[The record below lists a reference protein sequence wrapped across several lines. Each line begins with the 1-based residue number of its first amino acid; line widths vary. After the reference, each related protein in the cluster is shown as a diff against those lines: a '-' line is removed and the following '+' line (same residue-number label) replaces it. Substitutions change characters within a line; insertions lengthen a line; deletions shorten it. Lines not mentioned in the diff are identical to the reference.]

1 MANIIQLF
9 LLLGYTLLSAVS
21 NHEYLDGYYEVILKL
36 LHLSRAVWQA
46 GVAEE
51 ARTLSLLV

>member
-9 LLLGYTLLSAVS
+9 LLLGYTFLSAVS
-21 NHEYLDGYYEVILKL
+21 NREYLDVYYEVILKL
-36 LHLSRAVWQA
+36 LYLSRAVWQA